1 MRFSG
6 CEVSFVVVLGMIAM
20 SVVLWGVCSA
30 ECVVVF
36 LGGHRKDSHHAID
49 APIVLV

>member
-20 SVVLWGVCSA
+20 TVALWGECSA

-36 LGGHRKDSHHAID
+36 LGDHRKDSRHAID
-49 APIVLV
+49 APRVLV